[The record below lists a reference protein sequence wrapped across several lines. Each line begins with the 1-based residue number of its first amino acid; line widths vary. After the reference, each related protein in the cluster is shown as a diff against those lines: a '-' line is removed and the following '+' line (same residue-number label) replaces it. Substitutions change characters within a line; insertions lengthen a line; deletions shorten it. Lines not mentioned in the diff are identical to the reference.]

1 MGDTDVGTSA
11 ESDYSPERA
20 LKTLLLT
27 DLVGSTALV
36 DALGD
41 ERSAVVF
48 ARHDHLARNLFV
60 MYNGT
65 EIDKTDGFLIL
76 FDRPIDA
83 TLCALEMHDELA
95 KLSGE
100 LGVTLTVR
108 AGIHLGEVVLRRN
121 RPEFVA
127 RGAKPLEVEGLA
139 KPTAARI
146 MSLAAGR
153 QTLMTRTA
161 FDLARRAAVGHASVP
176 DDLEWIEH
184 GPYQFK
190 GIAEPQSVCE
200 VGRRDRAPLAPP
212 QDSEKAWH
220 AGSQFGPES
229 ATGWRPAAGLAV
241 PGRDGWILKQKLG
254 QGSSA
259 ELWIARVKGQL
270 STVEA
275 TIGLDAADDFGR
287 PNDRALLY
295 QLEPEGGASSE
306 GPPAW
311 QEKGSVSCVVV
322 TSGEQKGVYAVL
334 TGEQF
339 SAGRD
344 VGMDLQIDDPKVSR
358 QHFEI
363 RRTNEV
369 HVIRELRARNGVF
382 INDLKIDGGQRL
394 ENADCIRVGRTDLVF
409 YEQA

>member
-1 MGDTDVGTSA
+1 MSA
-11 ESDYSPERA
+11 EPNYLPERA

-36 DALGD
+36 DTLGD
-41 ERSAVVF
+41 ERAAVVF
-48 ARHDHLARNLFV
+48 SRHDHLARDLFV
-60 MYNGT
+60 MHEGT

-83 TLCALEMHDELA
+83 ALCALEMHDELA

-100 LGVTLTVR
+100 LGVSLTVR

-127 RGAKPLEVEGLA
+127 RGAKPIEVEGLA

-146 MSLAAGR
+146 MSLAAGT

-176 DDLEWIEH
+176 DDIEWIEH

-200 VGRRDRAPLAPP
+200 VGRRDRAPLTAP

-220 AGSQFGPES
+220 SGAPFGPES
-229 ATGWRPAAGLAV
+229 TIGWRPAVGLAV
-241 PGRDGWILKQKLG
+241 PGRDGWTLKQKLG
-254 QGSSA
+254 QGSST
-259 ELWIARVKGQL
+259 ELWVARVKGQS
-270 STVEA
+270 STIEA
-275 TIGLDAADDFGR
+275 TIGLDAADDLGR

-295 QLEPEGGASSE
+295 ELEPEGGASSE
-306 GPPAW
+306 GPPVW
-311 QEKGSVSCVVV
+311 CEKGSVSCVVV

-334 TGEQF
+334 KDEPF

-363 RRTNEV
+363 RRV
-369 HVIRELRARNGVF
+369 HDVYVIRELRARNGVF
-382 INDLKIDGGQRL
+382 VNDLKIDGERRL
-394 ENADCIRVGRTDLVF
+394 DNGAYIRVGRTELVF